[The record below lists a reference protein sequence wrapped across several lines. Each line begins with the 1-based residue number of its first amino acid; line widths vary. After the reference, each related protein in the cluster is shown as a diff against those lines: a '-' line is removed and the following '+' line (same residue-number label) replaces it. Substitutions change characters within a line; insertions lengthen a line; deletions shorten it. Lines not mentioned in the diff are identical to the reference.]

1 MSYIGYSLDRV
12 DLGYSPDRKIDLIFE
27 KLTFLCLKKG
37 KQILILIQKP
47 VKKIEKGLVIVIIVI
62 ELLTCGQNIPQN
74 QSFSP
79 DCSYRL
85 EKIISKTRHCEL
97 KDATPKRDPSQK
109 QILSKSDQETLS
121 SSKNSEDP
129 ESYVNRDSTSHSAI
143 YDDDDP
149 TSYSINYSKTDF
161 DSNPTSDST
170 SKADKQETRYSKA
183 EQYFRNMEEE
193 EKKGLEE
200 IKEVISEKLRTS
212 NGKSYVRE
220 ASRKTLKLSKEGY
233 KVLNEFILEHEETL
247 KGMASFYTHDPVTTT
262 DKSSPTHNPIANVT
276 LQKGKII

>member
-27 KLTFLCLKKG
+27 KLTFVCLKKR

-47 VKKIEKGLVIVIIVI
+47 VKEIGKVLVIVIIVI
-62 ELLTCGQNIPQN
+62 KLLTCGQNLPQN
-74 QSFSP
+74 EGFSP
-79 DCSYRL
+79 NCSCRL
-85 EKIISKTRHCEL
+85 TKNINIIDKGLR
-97 KDATPKRDPSQK
+97 DATPKRNPSQK